1 MEGAVIRRLV
11 ERWLGYDR
19 LLVAYEKV
27 KRDNEDLERRYAE
40 LARRHR
46 TLVQVHDSTVERTER
61 RRAETAKLH
70 RLYTRTLTDLVW
82 ERFLAAANQPI
93 DPEVCEKI
101 RLMDHDQAWEV
112 ADILADRFGK
122 PMYAHYCPKC
132 PVNPITRERWW
143 HVTSQKA
150 RRRQSV

>member
-1 MEGAVIRRLV
+1 VIRRLV

-27 KRDNEDLERRYAE
+27 KRDNAELTAKHEE

-70 RLYTRTLTDLVW
+70 RLYTRTLTELAW

-93 DPEVCEKI
+93 NPEVCEKI
-101 RLMDHDQAWEV
+101 RLLDHDQAWEV
-112 ADILADRFGK
+112 ADLLADRFSK
-122 PMYAHYCPKC
+122 PMYAYPCPRC
-132 PVNPITRERWW
+132 PANPITRDRWW
-143 HVTSQKA
+143 HATSQKNNN
-150 RRRQSV
+150 RRQRA